1 MLFRSDANWHVFK
14 LTWNAAAI
22 SMAVDGIPT
31 GCSFANTGL
40 KGPMFL
46 IMQTQTTTANGLSG
60 LPDNANL
67 PATFQIDYVKVT
79 SP

>member
-1 MLFRSDANWHVFK
+1 
-14 LTWNAAAI
+14 
-22 SMAVDGIPT
+22 MAVDGTPT

-46 IMQTQTTTANGLSG
+46 IVQTQTTSANGVSG
-60 LPDNANL
+60 LPDNTRL
-67 PATFQIDYVKVT
+67 PTTLQVDYVKVT